1 MKIRFW
7 LLVNL
12 SSTDLRKKEMSNLEY
27 VISND
32 RYATAKEFAL
42 MLVDGNASLDEA
54 TGYIDEIVE
63 IKKFFADFYGE
74 FSHEFYLVRSMLNI
88 LRMIRRSM
96 RVQKED
102 GQQSV
107 AEWVDKYPTRI
118 HYFRKLQAA
127 MDVPAL

>member
-1 MKIRFW
+1 
-7 LLVNL
+7 
-12 SSTDLRKKEMSNLEY
+12 MSNLDY
-27 VISND
+27 VLSLD
-32 RYATAKEFAL
+32 RYATAKEFAV
-42 MLVDGNASLDEA
+42 MLVDGNVSLDEA

-63 IKKFFADFYGE
+63 IKKYFADFYGE

-88 LRMIRRSM
+88 LRMIQRSM
-96 RVQKED
+96 RIQKED

-107 AEWVDKYPTRI
+107 AEWVDNYPTRT